1 MWWRVMAG
9 CAIGLAGL
17 LLLLHRGP
25 KPPPSDAGVC
35 WVERV
40 PTGFVPLDHVDNLE
54 TCGARLE
61 VVYLRQG
68 RPVRGAYGGIN
79 VSVDASAIIAMA
91 PNGPAASL
99 IGPIPRRELDAGIR
113 RLMEANGERTAT
125 SAAPPSGRAEP

>member
-1 MWWRVMAG
+1 MWPRLLVC

-17 LLLLHRGP
+17 LLLYRGP

-35 WVERV
+35 WIDQGRA
-40 PTGFVPLDHVDNLE
+40 GFVPLDRVDNLE

-79 VSVDASAIIAMA
+79 VFVDASSIVAAA
-91 PNGPAASL
+91 PNGPRARL
-99 IGPIPRRELDAGIR
+99 IDPAPRRVVDADIR
-113 RLMEANGERTAT
+113 RLLGANGER
-125 SAAPPSGRAEP
+125 AAGDAVSPPAP